1 MSRHGAIP
9 REGLENWTSSTLSY
23 LGKLSTSKETGVDRC
38 SYQDIQGKESSDP
51 SGKIQE
57 FFLGGGNIWQ
67 FLKNEVGTK
76 GEGMTL
82 WGKGAA

>member
-1 MSRHGAIP
+1 MPVGRVQCLK
-9 REGLENWTSSTLSY
+9 GLSYEQTWSHSQGGTKELDIFDLSY

-57 FFLGGGNIWQ
+57 VFLGEVIFGN
-67 FLKNEVGTK
+67 F
-76 GEGMTL
+76 
-82 WGKGAA
+82 